1 MEPAPTPDESSD
13 AAAGGVSRR
22 SALLTSLFT
31 LAGCGG
37 GGGDSGPDLPP
48 PPPPPPPVVPVD
60 GPAWNGFARNAQ
72 HTALLDEVASQP
84 LTTVWW
90 TTPVDLAPSYTS
102 SGSLLIHYGSPV
114 ITRQN
119 TVVVPVKTGANA
131 FRVDARIGATGTLLW
146 TGDSDYRLPPHA
158 WVPSFNPALT
168 PDRRVAW
175 PMAGGRIRVRA
186 TPDSATGAEQTLAFY
201 GDAAYAGAAAT
212 FDATVFVN
220 TPITSDAAGNLY
232 FGFTVTGANPAAL
245 VGGIA
250 RLGADGSRRW
260 VAAADASGDITM
272 VKTAT
277 NSAPALSADG
287 ATLYVVVNQVAG
299 SGTRA
304 AGRLLALDS
313 TTLAPIASRSLID
326 PLFATPAWV
335 SDNASASPTVGPDG
349 RVFIGVLEANAPS
362 HNFRGWLLQFDAALV
377 PAGVPGGFGW
387 DITASI
393 VPRAMLPQYTGTSSY
408 LLALK
413 YNSYPNIGTGDGQ
426 HRVAIVDPTQS
437 QPDRFSSTFV
447 MREVITVLG
456 PTADPNYNGGVTEWC
471 INTAAVDPATNSVLM
486 NSEDGYL
493 YRWHLPTNTLSQR
506 IRLNNGYAQA
516 YTPTAVGAD
525 GRVYAVNNA
534 RLFSIG
540 A

>member
-1 MEPAPTPDESSD
+1 METPPTPPLRD
-13 AAAGGVSRR
+13 ADLGGVSRR
-22 SALLTSLFT
+22 SALLTSLFA

-37 GGGDSGPDLPP
+37 GGDGGGPDIPP

-60 GPAWNGFARNAQ
+60 GPAWFGFARSAQ
-72 HTALLDEVASQP
+72 HTALLDEASSQP

-90 TTPVDLAPSYTS
+90 TTPVDLAPVYSGG
-102 SGSLLIHYGSPV
+102 GSLLAHYGSPV

-119 TVVVPVKTGANA
+119 TVVVPVKTGADA
-131 FRVDARIGATGTLLW
+131 FRCEARIGATGTLLW
-146 TGDSDYRLPPHA
+146 TGISDYRLPPHA

-175 PMAGGRIRVRA
+175 PMSGGRIRIR
-186 TPDSATGAEQTLAFY
+186 TMPDAAAGAEQTPAFY
-201 GDAAYAGAAAT
+201 GDATYAGAPSA

-232 FGFTVTGANPAAL
+232 FGFTVTGTNPSGL
-245 VGGIA
+245 VGGIV

-260 VAAADASGDITM
+260 IAAADAAGDTTM

-299 SGTRA
+299 SGARA
-304 AGRLLALDS
+304 AGCLLALDS
-313 TTLAPIASRSLID
+313 STLAPIASRPLID

-335 SDNASASPTVGPDG
+335 SDNASSSPTVGPDG

-362 HNFRGWLLQFDAALV
+362 HNFRGWLLQFDAALT

-387 DITASI
+387 DNTASI
-393 VPRAMLPQYTGTSSY
+393 VPRAMLPQYAGASSY

-426 HRVAIVDPTQS
+426 HRVAIVDPTDS

-456 PTADPNYNGGVTEWC
+456 PTADPGYSGGVTEWC
-471 INTAAVDPATNSVLM
+471 INSAAVDPATNSVLM

-493 YRWHLPTNTLSQR
+493 YRWHLPTNTLSER

>member
-1 MEPAPTPDESSD
+1 METPPTPPLRD
-13 AAAGGVSRR
+13 ADIGGVSRR
-22 SALLTSLFT
+22 SALLTSLFA

-37 GGGDSGPDLPP
+37 GGGDSGPDVPP

-60 GPAWNGFARNAQ
+60 GPSWHGFARNAQ
-72 HTALLDEVASQP
+72 HTALLDEAASQP

-90 TTPVDLAPSYTS
+90 TTPVDLAPAYTS
-102 SGSLLIHYGSPV
+102 GGSLLIHYGSPV

-131 FRVDARIGATGTLLW
+131 FRCEARVGATGSLLW
-146 TGDSDYRLPPHA
+146 TGQSDYRLPPHS
-158 WVPSFNPALT
+158 WVPAFNPALT

-175 PMAGGRIRVRA
+175 PMAGGRLRVRA

-201 GDAAYAGAAAT
+201 GDALYDSAPAT
-212 FDATVFVN
+212 FDATVFIN
-220 TPITSDAAGNLY
+220 TPVTSDAAGNLY
-232 FGFTVTGANPAAL
+232 FGFTVTGSNPAGL

-250 RLGADGSRRW
+250 RIGADGSRRW
-260 VAAADASGDITM
+260 VAAADAAGDASM

-287 ATLYVVVNQVAG
+287 ATLYVVVNQAFG
-299 SGTRA
+299 SGSPP

-313 TTLAPIASRSLID
+313 ATLAPRASRLLVD
-326 PLFATPAWV
+326 PLFSTPAWV
-335 SDNASASPTVGPDG
+335 SDNASSSPTVGPDG

-362 HNFRGWLLQFDAALV
+362 HNFRGWLLQFDSALA

-387 DITASI
+387 DNTASI
-393 VPRAMLPQYTGTSSY
+393 VPRAMLPQYAGASSY

-426 HRVAIVDPTQS
+426 HRVAIVDPTDS

-456 PTADPNYNGGVTEWC
+456 PTADPGYNGGVTEWC
-471 INTAAVDPATNSVLM
+471 INSAAVDPATNSVLM

-493 YRWHLPTNTLSQR
+493 YRWHLPTNTLSER